1 MVEKPNIKLYKV
13 ELYLLKIIP
22 ILLAGIHLANTVLS
36 YYGIDIVVFSYIG
49 SVSLIPLIFLYI
61 SSYVF
66 KFCEYHRMF
75 LHYIVVNNAINIYD
89 YYIGILITARELFA
103 IHLIIAG
110 ICLIII
116 LYLYVKINKKIIT
129 KTNRRY

>member
-1 MVEKPNIKLYKV
+1 MVERPNVELYKV

-36 YYGIDIVVFSYIG
+36 FYNIDIVILSYIG
-49 SVSLIPLIFLYI
+49 GVSLIPLIFLYI

-66 KFCEYHRMF
+66 RFCEYHRMF
-75 LHYIVVNNAINIYD
+75 LHYIVINNAINIYD
-89 YYIGILITARELFA
+89 YYIGVPITARELLA
-103 IHLIIAG
+103 MHLIIVG

-116 LYLYVKINKKIIT
+116 LYLYIKTNKKIIT

>member
-1 MVEKPNIKLYKV
+1 MVEKPNVKLYKV

-36 YYGIDIVVFSYIG
+36 YYGIDIILLSYIG
-49 SVSLIPLIFLYI
+49 SVSLIPFIFLYI

-75 LHYIVVNNAINIYD
+75 LHYIVINNSVNIYD
-89 YYIGILITARELFA
+89 YYIGIPITDRALLIT
-103 IHLIIAG
+103 HLIIAE

-116 LYLYVKINKKIIT
+116 LYLYVKTNKKTIT
-129 KTNRRY
+129 